1 MCLLQTRESC
11 RGCPPWRVAGSW
23 WGQDWG
29 RMARWSVHQ
38 DYDYIARMPGTVHRY
53 RYSPRLRR
61 YPGMWTLVAVRPR
74 WSPPS
79 PESEP
84 PVLRSA
90 TWPNTPW
97 GRGVGAWGRLV
108 GPGVG
113 ARIRCTGAGRR
124 RCPPS
129 MDHQDPCPRRFHR
142 YSRGLRRG
150 PQLWERCISAS
161 PVRIHPSRTERYL
174 QRSIDRPI
182 EKRFPTAS
190 NYHLPSGTLYLCPG
204 NRCYSDCCCFPSSSR
219 Y

>member
-161 PVRIHPSRTERYL
+161 PVRIHPSRTNAAL
-174 QRSIDRPI
+174 LRPRHPFRQGPGPSFSS
-182 EKRFPTAS
+182 RFPRRLS
-190 NYHLPSGTLYLCPG
+190 NLVTVLHWCRWVPRGW
-204 NRCYSDCCCFPSSSR
+204 R
-219 Y
+219 